1 MLWLKGCPRCGG
13 DLYDEQAVE
22 GRLIA
27 CLQCGHILTTAQEE
41 ELARELIR
49 AALGLREAL
58 KAKAATRM
66 YPLGADL
73 AEVA

>member
-13 DLYDEQAVE
+13 DLYDEQAME

-27 CLQCGHILTTAQEE
+27 CLQCGHILTTAQEG
-41 ELARELIR
+41 ELARALLQ

-58 KAKAATRM
+58 KRAPCPR
-66 YPLGADL
+66 GADL

>member
-13 DLYDEQAVE
+13 DLYDEQAME

-27 CLQCGHILTTAQEE
+27 CLQCGHILSTAQEE
-41 ELARELIR
+41 ELARALTQT
-49 AALGLREAL
+49 ALGLRKAL
-58 KAKAATRM
+58 NKAPCPR
-66 YPLGADL
+66 GADL